1 MFYAFHL
8 NIVKINFN
16 ADLKKREMFDLI
28 KFNLIRLTFYILHAY
43 MLTSS
48 EFFFSFLLSS
58 LCSICYQSSS
68 ALPPDKLTI
77 PPSRNNNYHRP
88 LLPKLFLNQSLS
100 SLHIIN
106 NSIYVDCICYCTNP

>member
-48 EFFFSFLLSS
+48 EFFFLFFSG
-58 LCSICYQSSS
+58 SSS
-68 ALPPDKLTI
+68 SKRLI
-77 PPSRNNNYHRP
+77 
-88 LLPKLFLNQSLS
+88 LLLLF
-100 SLHIIN
+100 
-106 NSIYVDCICYCTNP
+106 VC

>member
-8 NIVKINFN
+8 NIVKMNFN

-48 EFFFSFLLSS
+48 EFFFFFSS
-58 LCSICYQSSS
+58 RVVVVVN
-68 ALPPDKLTI
+68 D
-77 PPSRNNNYHRP
+77 
-88 LLPKLFLNQSLS
+88 
-100 SLHIIN
+100 
-106 NSIYVDCICYCTNP
+106 

>member
-8 NIVKINFN
+8 NIVKMNFN

-48 EFFFSFLLSS
+48 EFFFSFLL
-58 LCSICYQSSS
+58 
-68 ALPPDKLTI
+68 
-77 PPSRNNNYHRP
+77 R
-88 LLPKLFLNQSLS
+88 
-100 SLHIIN
+100 
-106 NSIYVDCICYCTNP
+106 

>member
-8 NIVKINFN
+8 NIVKMNFN

-48 EFFFSFLLSS
+48 DFFFLFFSG
-58 LCSICYQSSS
+58 SSS
-68 ALPPDKLTI
+68 SKRLI
-77 PPSRNNNYHRP
+77 
-88 LLPKLFLNQSLS
+88 LLLLF
-100 SLHIIN
+100 
-106 NSIYVDCICYCTNP
+106 VC

>member
-8 NIVKINFN
+8 NIVKMNFN

-48 EFFFSFLLSS
+48 EFFFLFFSG
-58 LCSICYQSSS
+58 SSS
-68 ALPPDKLTI
+68 SKRLI
-77 PPSRNNNYHRP
+77 
-88 LLPKLFLNQSLS
+88 LLLLF
-100 SLHIIN
+100 
-106 NSIYVDCICYCTNP
+106 VC

>member
-8 NIVKINFN
+8 NIDKINFN

-48 EFFFSFLLSS
+48 EFFFSFLLG
-58 LCSICYQSSS
+58 
-68 ALPPDKLTI
+68 
-77 PPSRNNNYHRP
+77 
-88 LLPKLFLNQSLS
+88 
-100 SLHIIN
+100 
-106 NSIYVDCICYCTNP
+106 